1 MVKLLTVFHGDCM
14 KSAEFH
20 NFIVFSLC
28 IEDFEA
34 ILNRRVSQS
43 EAELIKSKFNIH
55 DWTEHVEEFLN
66 QHGIEKLKTFK
77 FSELSK
83 EAQEK
88 AIKDYMDGW
97 LETHPDDVMP
107 RDEANETLA
116 YAFEHDFDI
125 NGNYL
130 GES

>member
-1 MVKLLTVFHGDCM
+1 M
-14 KSAEFH
+14 AY
-20 NFIVFSLC
+20 
-28 IEDFEA
+28 
-34 ILNRRVSQS
+34 
-43 EAELIKSKFNIH
+43 KF
-55 DWTEHVEEFLN
+55 
-66 QHGIEKLKTFK
+66 G
-77 FSELSK
+77 ELSK

-88 AIKDYMDGW
+88 AIKDYMNGW
-97 LETHPDDVMP
+97 LETHPDDAMT